1 MTEDLFRERLV
12 ELFNEFHKENSSSY
26 VTHTAM
32 KVAYDWKSLC
42 DLDDC
47 IDKVRSYHAFC
58 DGGYFV
64 IDVYFHNNESG
75 FPVARVSE
83 DKTVEWTNPMY
94 KNCPK
99 VMKVIKEIIES

>member
-1 MTEDLFRERLV
+1 MTEELFRERLV
-12 ELFNEFHKENSSSY
+12 ELFNEFHKEKSSSY
-26 VTHTAM
+26 VSHTAM

-42 DLDDC
+42 DLDDY
-47 IDKVRSYHAFC
+47 IDKVISHYVFC

-75 FPVARVSE
+75 FPVARVNE

-94 KNCPK
+94 KDCPK
-99 VMKVIKEIIES
+99 VMEVIKEIIES